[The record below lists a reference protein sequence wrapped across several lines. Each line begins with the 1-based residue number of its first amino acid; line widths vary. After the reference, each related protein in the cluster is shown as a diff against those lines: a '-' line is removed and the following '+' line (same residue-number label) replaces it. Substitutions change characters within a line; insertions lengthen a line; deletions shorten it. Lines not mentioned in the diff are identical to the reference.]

1 MNIRI
6 ESERITRE
14 LETLAAFSE
23 APAPAVTRIVFSE
36 QDRRARTWL
45 KQLYAE
51 AGLRVREDAVGNT
64 FARLAGADE
73 NLAAVATGSHTDAI
87 PHSGRFDGT
96 VGVLGGLEAIRALQ
110 RSGYQPRRSVELIMF
125 TAEEPTRFGIG
136 CLGSRLMASTLD
148 AGAGDRLRD
157 SEGRTLNEVR
167 HGAGF
172 AGELE
177 SVALQPGCYA
187 AFVELHIEQGPLL
200 ERRNLPVGVVTAIAA
215 PASLWITVEGQGG
228 HAGAVLM
235 RDRHDAFSA
244 AAEIALTLESAAR
257 STGAVDSVATT
268 GLCEVFPGAIN
279 SIPSRV
285 RLAVDIRDIDE
296 ARRDGMLAE
305 LERACAEIA
314 AKREVGI
321 SSEWVNRDA
330 PAACDPKIVSALR
343 DACRTSALELDLMV
357 SRAYHDS
364 LFMSRV
370 CPSGMIFVPCR
381 DGISH
386 RPEEYASPEWIAQ
399 GALVLAEALANL
411 AG

>member
-1 MNIRI
+1 
-6 ESERITRE
+6 
-14 LETLAAFSE
+14 
-23 APAPAVTRIVFSE
+23 
-36 QDRRARTWL
+36 
-45 KQLYAE
+45 
-51 AGLRVREDAVGNT
+51 
-64 FARLAGADE
+64 
-73 NLAAVATGSHTDAI
+73 
-87 PHSGRFDGT
+87 
-96 VGVLGGLEAIRALQ
+96 
-110 RSGYQPRRSVELIMF
+110 
-125 TAEEPTRFGIG
+125 
-136 CLGSRLMASTLD
+136 
-148 AGAGDRLRD
+148 
-157 SEGRTLNEVR
+157 
-167 HGAGF
+167 
-172 AGELE
+172 
-177 SVALQPGCYA
+177 
-187 AFVELHIEQGPLL
+187 
-200 ERRNLPVGVVTAIAA
+200 
-215 PASLWITVEGQGG
+215 
-228 HAGAVLM
+228 M